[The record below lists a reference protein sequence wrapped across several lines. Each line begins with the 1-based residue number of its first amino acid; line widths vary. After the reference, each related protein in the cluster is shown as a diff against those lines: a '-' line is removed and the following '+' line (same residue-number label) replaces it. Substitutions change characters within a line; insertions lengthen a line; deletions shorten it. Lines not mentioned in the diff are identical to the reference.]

1 MMYSN
6 YYFALPKVCQPK
18 SRIMATNVQK
28 TFLPEMNVQQHDEQI
43 IVEFSLPGILKED
56 VKMNLKDQVL
66 TLEAHRK
73 AAHEEKNYLFREFG
87 PVTFKTRL
95 QIPEDVVLDSVHAQF
110 QNGVL
115 KISMKKFK
123 KPVIQVE
130 VN

>member
-1 MMYSN
+1 MYSN

-18 SRIMATNVQK
+18 SRIMTTNVQK
-28 TFLPEMNVQQHDEQI
+28 TFRPEMNVQQNDEQI
-43 IVEFSLPGILKED
+43 IVEFSLPGVLKED

-66 TLEAHRK
+66 SLEAHRK
-73 AAHEEKNYLFREFG
+73 TTHEEKNYLFREFG
-87 PVTFKTRL
+87 SLTFKTRL